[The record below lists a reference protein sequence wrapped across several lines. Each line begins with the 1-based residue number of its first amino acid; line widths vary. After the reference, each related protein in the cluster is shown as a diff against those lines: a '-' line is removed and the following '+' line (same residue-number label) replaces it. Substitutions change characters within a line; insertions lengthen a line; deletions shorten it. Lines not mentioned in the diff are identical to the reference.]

1 MIAEIGLEELTG
13 LEMEVM
19 RRQASVYCARDPLG
33 AWKQNHGVLV
43 WVGLDSDGAA
53 RLEVVQP
60 FQSPYPLA
68 AEVRSGSPPL
78 PTSPCGSGVPSCCSV
93 LACVFREMWKG
104 NRRRE
109 KKDKEGT

>member
-60 FQSPYPLA
+60 FQSPYPSSSRG
-68 AEVRSGSPPL
+68 EVRLPSPFYQSLWLWRPIWLFSLSLCPSGD
-78 PTSPCGSGVPSCCSV
+78 VE
-93 LACVFREMWKG
+93 RK
-104 NRRRE
+104 
-109 KKDKEGT
+109 